1 MKQQI
6 FIDDIY
12 EYDYELSDDNLHT
25 LYYSNGDIALK
36 VFEDRKRIQFNIM
49 NILSY
54 EQSKELSILLKIIT
68 NLGKINLI

>member
-6 FIDDIY
+6 FVDNVH
-12 EYDYELSDDNLHT
+12 EYDYELVDGHLHT
-25 LYYSNGDIALK
+25 LYYSNGDDALK

-49 NILSY
+49 NMLTH

-68 NLGKINLI
+68 NLGKCEII

>member
-6 FIDDIY
+6 FIDDIH
-12 EYDYELSDDNLHT
+12 EYDYELAEDNFHT
-25 LYYSNGDIALK
+25 LYYKNGDIAFK

-54 EQSKELSILLKIIT
+54 EQSNELSILLKIIT
-68 NLGKINLI
+68 TLGKCEIK

>member
-6 FIDDIY
+6 FIDDIH
-12 EYDYELSDDNLHT
+12 EYNYKLAEDNLHT
-25 LYYSNGDIALK
+25 LYYKNGDIAFK

-68 NLGKINLI
+68 NLGKCEIK

>member
-6 FIDDIY
+6 FIDDIH
-12 EYDYELSDDNLHT
+12 EYDYELAEDNFHT
-25 LYYSNGDIALK
+25 LYCKNGDIALS

-49 NILSY
+49 NTLSY

-68 NLGKINLI
+68 NLGKCEIK

>member
-6 FIDDIY
+6 FIDDIH
-12 EYDYELSDDNLHT
+12 EYDYELAEDNFHT
-25 LYYSNGDIALK
+25 LYCKNGDIALS

-68 NLGKINLI
+68 NLGKCEIK

>member
-6 FIDDIY
+6 FIEDIH
-12 EYDYELSDDNLHT
+12 EYDYELAEDNFHT
-25 LYYSNGDIALK
+25 LYCKNGDIALK

-68 NLGKINLI
+68 NLGKCEIK

>member
-6 FIDDIY
+6 FIDDIH
-12 EYDYELSDDNLHT
+12 EYDYELAEDNLHT
-25 LYYSNGDIALK
+25 LYYKNGDIAFK

-68 NLGKINLI
+68 NLGKCEIK